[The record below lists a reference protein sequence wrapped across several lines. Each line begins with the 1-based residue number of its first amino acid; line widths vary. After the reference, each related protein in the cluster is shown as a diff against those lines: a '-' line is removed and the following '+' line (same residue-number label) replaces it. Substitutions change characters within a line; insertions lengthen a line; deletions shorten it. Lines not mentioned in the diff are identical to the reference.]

1 MVAERDDAHR
11 FGPKLHRIVP
21 VLEPLAPDVMVSQDP
36 DITLAYQDMVPVPVL
51 ETAKSVVPC
60 VAATLRD
67 DGDTDNTGSVM
78 VKGGVLEWGEDRK
91 GS

>member
-1 MVAERDDAHR
+1 MVAERDVAQK
-11 FGPKLHRIVP
+11 FAPKLHLMVP
-21 VLEPLAPDVMVSQDP
+21 VLVPLVPDVMVSQDP
-36 DITLAYQDMVPVPVL
+36 DITLAYQGMVPVPVL

-67 DGDTDNTGSVM
+67 EGDTDNTGSEM
-78 VKGGVLEWGEDRK
+78 VKGGVLGWGEDRK